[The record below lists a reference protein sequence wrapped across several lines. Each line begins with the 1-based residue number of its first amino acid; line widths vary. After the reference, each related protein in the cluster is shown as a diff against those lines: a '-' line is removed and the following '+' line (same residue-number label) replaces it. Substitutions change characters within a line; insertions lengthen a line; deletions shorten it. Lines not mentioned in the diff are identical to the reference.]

1 MEDDIRDGVP
11 IMVEEE
17 RIWTGG
23 GNRKD
28 DPLLAVVPPPAL
40 PTVEPVTDFTS
51 IAGTD
56 GTGDLAL
63 IVPARGGF
71 GKSNNGMAV
80 RAGRGRDLARGLDG
94 GRLLDA
100 APLLLLT
107 GTTRLSMVSIGVV
120 VVVVVTCFLV
130 E

>member
-1 MEDDIRDGVP
+1 
-11 IMVEEE
+11 
-17 RIWTGG
+17 
-23 GNRKD
+23 
-28 DPLLAVVPPPAL
+28 VVPPPAL

-51 IAGTD
+51 IAPANVVA

-94 GRLLDA
+94 GRLLDD

-120 VVVVVTCFLV
+120 VVVVVVTCFLV